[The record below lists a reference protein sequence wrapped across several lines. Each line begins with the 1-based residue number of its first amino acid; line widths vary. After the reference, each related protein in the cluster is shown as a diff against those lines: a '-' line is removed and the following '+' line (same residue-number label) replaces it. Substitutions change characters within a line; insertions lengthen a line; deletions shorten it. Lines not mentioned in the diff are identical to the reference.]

1 MHKWWLRT
9 GGIAASAAL
18 VVLQGC
24 AAVTAG
30 QLVQAGYDAAK
41 TTLTSSAGGADAK
54 AIRADINAISV
65 GQDVKPILAS
75 IGVPP
80 KEKSGNLQGYVCYQ
94 YAGIYSATEDAVIV
108 AKDDKVVF
116 FGNSTCRSEMQAA
129 NFASGGKYAPG
140 AAVPPSNPTASSPST
155 ESTPASPA
163 SSGSTAGSSSTS
175 NSSTGN
181 SSTGDSNAGRS
192 TTDGPSSAPAGGTSG
207 GSTANA
213 PTSSAGAGEQA
224 SPAGRDDSPAAR

>member
-1 MHKWWLRT
+1 MHKRWLRT

-41 TTLTSSAGGADAK
+41 TTLTNSAGGADTK

-116 FGNSTCRSEMQAA
+116 FGNSTCRAEMQAA
-129 NFASGGKYAPG
+129 NFASGGKYASG
-140 AAVPPSNPTASSPST
+140 APVPPSNPSTGSPSIG
-155 ESTPASPA
+155 STPASPP
-163 SSGSTAGSSSTS
+163 SGDSTAGGSS
-175 NSSTGN
+175 NGN
-181 SSTGDSNAGRS
+181 SNTDRS
-192 TTDGPSSAPAGGTSG
+192 ATDGPSSAPAVGAPATGTG
-207 GSTANA
+207 TD
-213 PTSSAGAGEQA
+213 EHA
-224 SPAGRDDSPAAR
+224 SPAGQDDSPAAR